1 MTILGK
7 RIMLSK
13 TEESPENSPV
23 LALLS
28 IFLFMLLF
36 MTGCG
41 SKDKAVPDSQ
51 IDFGFEP
58 SQIVGIGRIEPELKI
73 LDIASTSSGI
83 IVQLPVGSGDQLKQG
98 QTILELDNGV
108 ERARVEQAAARIEVQ
123 LAQIEAA
130 KAALAVVRIRTQ
142 NARLF
147 YERTKSLF
155 EQGAETEYKYDLAK
169 TEYESFLEEIKQLE
183 AGSVSAEK
191 LLRQYRADQL
201 LAKAEYEKRFVKAP
215 SDGQVLSLDIALGS
229 LVTPQ
234 KSIGT
239 FAPAS
244 PLSAFV
250 EIDELFASKVR
261 AGQSAYIRQ
270 QGMAEPL
277 AWGEV
282 SFVGPYLREKS
293 IFSDEVGDL
302 QDRRVRE
309 VRILLDPEADV
320 LFGARIECVILLK
333 GR

>member
-1 MTILGK
+1 MTILGI
-7 RIMLSK
+7 RITLSK
-13 TEESPENSPV
+13 TEESPEITSV
-23 LALLS
+23 LVFLT
-28 IFLFMLLF
+28 IFVFMLLI

-41 SKDKAVPDSQ
+41 SKNEAVPDSQ

-58 SQIVGIGRIEPELKI
+58 SQIVGIGRVEPELKI

-83 IVQLPVGSGDQLKQG
+83 IVQLPVGSGDQINRG

-108 ERARVEQAAARIEVQ
+108 ERARLEQAAARIDVQ
-123 LAQIEAA
+123 TAQIEAA

-142 NARLF
+142 NAMSF

-155 EQGAETEYKYDLAK
+155 EQGAETEYSYDLAK
-169 TEYESFLEEIKQLE
+169 TEYESFLQEIKQLE
-183 AGSVSAEK
+183 AGLVSAEK
-191 LLRQYRADQL
+191 LLLQYRADQL
-201 LAKAEYEKRFVKAP
+201 LAKAEYEKRFIKAP

-234 KSIGT
+234 KSFGT

-244 PLSAFV
+244 PLSAWV
-250 EIDELFASKVR
+250 EIDELFASKVQS
-261 AGQSAYIRQ
+261 GQRAYIRQ

-309 VRILLDPEADV
+309 VRILLDPEADI
-320 LFGARIECVILLK
+320 LFGSRIECVILLK
-333 GR
+333 NR